1 MSASEEIEKMLRSTI
16 CEDQKMNN
24 LLKSMY
30 SVREECE
37 YGCIMMLEWIEHD
50 ISFFSM
56 NLCEEMMIIG
66 LFL

>member
-37 YGCIMMLEWIEHD
+37 YGVYNDARMD
-50 ISFFSM
+50 RA
-56 NLCEEMMIIG
+56 
-66 LFL
+66 